1 MTSTAKVDHPR
12 AAWAASLGAAPV
24 LRHLAE
30 DERLRLIEDGTLE
43 DYRDG
48 AELIRADDR
57 SSAVYLLVD
66 GACDVLRADRTV
78 RLSAPALVGE
88 IAALTGTA
96 RTATV
101 RAAGSVRA
109 VVITRDRFLDAIR
122 TSAAAGQALTELV
135 ADRICAPDSI
145 RQVGRFAI
153 DGVVGSGGSG
163 RVLRARHP
171 LLEIPVALKMLS
183 HALAL
188 MPDGPRAFVR
198 EASLLAR
205 LDHPGIV
212 RVLDAFEAHGTFFI
226 VMPWLDGA
234 TLRELIDRR
243 TVFTATEIR
252 RIAAEALDA
261 LAALHAAGLV
271 HRDVKPSNV
280 FVLSSGRVVLID
292 FGIACAAADA
302 TGALGH
308 GPGALQLIGTPAYSS
323 PEQILGRPIDGRSDV
338 YSLACTLYELIF
350 GRAPFGADVETAI
363 DGHLHGTPSFD
374 LTPVVPMDD
383 DFLSWLRRC
392 LSRTRSGR
400 PQAPSPEPEAPRR
413 APSAA
418 RAQ

>member
-1 MTSTAKVDHPR
+1 
-12 AAWAASLGAAPV
+12 
-24 LRHLAE
+24 
-30 DERLRLIEDGTLE
+30 
-43 DYRDG
+43 
-48 AELIRADDR
+48 
-57 SSAVYLLVD
+57 
-66 GACDVLRADRTV
+66 
-78 RLSAPALVGE
+78 
-88 IAALTGTA
+88 
-96 RTATV
+96 
-101 RAAGSVRA
+101 
-109 VVITRDRFLDAIR
+109 
-122 TSAAAGQALTELV
+122 
-135 ADRICAPDSI
+135 
-145 RQVGRFAI
+145 
-153 DGVVGSGGSG
+153 
-163 RVLRARHP
+163 VLRARHP

-271 HRDVKPSNV
+271 HRDVKPSNI
-280 FVLSSGRVVLID
+280 FVTANGRVVLID
-292 FGIACAAADA
+292 FGIACAAAEGL
-302 TGALGH
+302 GARGSGLG
-308 GPGALQLIGTPAYSS
+308 ASSRALIGTPAYSS

-350 GRAPFGADVETAI
+350 GRAPFGADVEPAI
-363 DGHLHGTPSFD
+363 DGHLHGTPALD
-374 LTPVVPMDD
+374 LTPLVAIDD
-383 DFLSWLRRC
+383 ALLSWLRKC
-392 LSRTRSGR
+392 LSRTRRSR
-400 PQAPSPEPEAPRR
+400 PQASSPAPHAPSPEPEPPRR